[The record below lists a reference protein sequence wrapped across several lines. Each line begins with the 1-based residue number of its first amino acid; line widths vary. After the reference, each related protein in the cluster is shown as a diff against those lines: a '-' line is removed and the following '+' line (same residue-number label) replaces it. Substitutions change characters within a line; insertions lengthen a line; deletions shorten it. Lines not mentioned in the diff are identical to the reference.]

1 MAISQSLYSGI
12 TGLSANSDGMAV
24 IANNIANANG
34 KGFKRDRAEFSDILS
49 GDLAT
54 GTISSQ
60 IGRGARLTGVR
71 TMHSQGGLAV
81 TDNLTDLAIQG
92 SGFFMIS
99 HPRSKSVDVA
109 ALPNARLEQSINK
122 AHESAGNFFTR
133 SGAFLIDKDGYLA
146 DASGG
151 RVQGYLTNEYGVMST
166 RVQDIHLDTNSIP
179 PAATSHLLMGINLDS
194 RSRITE
200 EPFDVN
206 KPELTSNYNSNI
218 TIFDSQGAAHQ
229 MTTFFKR
236 IADNEGITW
245 EWHATV
251 DGSEVTDGGDSKTKE
266 IGRGVLK
273 FDPKGLLLENK
284 MDYSEVNFGGGVQ
297 QGQVID
303 FDFGRSLNEGGNGV
317 GASTSIAAKSNT
329 NFHNQN
335 GYESGNI
342 KTLRIE
348 VDGTIRGIFTNG
360 LTRPLGAVV
369 LATFE
374 NQDGLLKAGHNQFFS
389 TIESGPPKIGMPQTG
404 ARGTIYASS
413 LEESNVDLAAEF
425 VNMIMTQ
432 RGFQANSRSITT
444 TDTMYEEVIN
454 LKR

>member
-34 KGFKRDRAEFSDILS
+34 KGFKKDRAEFSDILS
-49 GDLAT
+49 GDMST
-54 GTISSQ
+54 GTTSSA
-60 IGRGARLTGVR
+60 IGRGARLTSVR

-92 SGFFMIS
+92 SGFFMVS
-99 HPRSKSVDVA
+99 HPRANGDVGTIA
-109 ALPNARLEQSINK
+109 NNRLETK
-122 AHESAGNFFTR
+122 AGTVQESAGQFFTR

-146 DASGG
+146 DTSGG
-151 RVQGYLTNEYGVMST
+151 RVQGYLTNEYGAMST

-179 PAATSHLLMGINLDS
+179 PAPTSHLLMGINLDS
-194 RSRITE
+194 RSRISPE
-200 EPFDVN
+200 AFDIS
-206 KPELTSNYNSNI
+206 KPELMSNYNSNI
-218 TIFDSQGAAHQ
+218 TVFDSQGGSHQ
-229 MTTFFKR
+229 VTTFFKR
-236 IADNEGITW
+236 MDDAEGITW

-251 DGSEVTDGGDSKTKE
+251 DGSEVSDAGDAKLKE
-266 IGRGVLK
+266 IGKGVLK
-273 FDPKGLLLENK
+273 FDPKGVLLENK
-284 MDYSEVNFGGGVQ
+284 VEMTEVNFAGGVT
-297 QGQVID
+297 QGQKID
-303 FDFGRSLNEGGNGV
+303 FDFGKSIAEGGNGV

-329 NFHNQN
+329 NFHQQN

-342 KTLRIE
+342 KSLRIE

-374 NQDGLLKAGHNQFFS
+374 NQDGLLKAGHNQFYS
-389 TIESGPPKIGMPQTG
+389 TIESGPPKVGMAQTA
-404 ARGTIYASS
+404 ARGSIYASS

>member
-34 KGFKRDRAEFSDILS
+34 KGFKKDRAEFSDILS
-49 GDLAT
+49 NDLAT
-54 GTISSQ
+54 GTTSSA
-60 IGRGARLTGVR
+60 IGRGARLTSVR

-92 SGFFMIS
+92 SGFFMVS
-99 HPRSKSVDVA
+99 HPRSAGTVGTIANNRGDTKIG
-109 ALPNARLEQSINK
+109 NFE
-122 AHESAGNFFTR
+122 ESAGKFFTR

-146 DASGG
+146 DTNGG
-151 RVQGYLTNEYGVMST
+151 RVQGNLTNEYGGMST
-166 RVQDIHLDTNSIP
+166 RVEDIHLDTNSIP
-179 PAATSHLLMGINLDS
+179 PAPTSHLLMGINLDS
-194 RSRITE
+194 RSRIAPET
-200 EPFDVN
+200 FDLN
-206 KPELTSNYNSNI
+206 KPELSSNYNTNI
-218 TIFDSQGAAHQ
+218 TVFDSQGGAHQ
-229 MTTFFKR
+229 VTTFFKR
-236 IADNEGITW
+236 LEDAEGITW

-251 DGSEVTDGGDSKTKE
+251 DGSEVVDAGDSKTKE
-266 IGRGVLK
+266 IGKGILK
-273 FDPKGLLLENK
+273 FDPKGILLENK
-284 MDYSEVNFGGGVQ
+284 VEMSEVNFAGGVA
-297 QGQVID
+297 QGQKID
-303 FDFGRSLNEGGNGV
+303 FDFGKSLADGGNGV

-329 NFHNQN
+329 NFHQQN

-342 KTLRIE
+342 KSLRIE

-374 NQDGLLKAGHNQFFS
+374 NQDGLLKAGHNQFYA
-389 TIESGPPKIGMPQTG
+389 TVESGPPKVGMPQTA
-404 ARGTIYASS
+404 ARGSIYASS